1 MLQIDGQVSE
11 TLLISLYMRYL
22 ESKAANPIIHDPS
35 ALQLVPQLD
44 YDFSKLDKAI
54 HSQVGTALR
63 ARYFD
68 DLTRAFIAQNPQPVV
83 IQLACGLD
91 HRAARLGDTS
101 TPFVLLD
108 LPEVIELRRRLLPP
122 QVNETLIS
130 ASAFD
135 KDWIEPLRAQ
145 FPNHQFI
152 IVIEGLVMYFP
163 KEQLRTLLVHLAQG
177 FPAGTEIAFDV
188 TGSLAIKMNGHHD
201 AVKYSRAT
209 FQLACDDDREMEG
222 WAPNL
227 QFLEVKTYTDFPEFR
242 RAGWLGFHIMR
253 LIRPLRR
260 AFRLLH
266 YRIN

>member
-1 MLQIDGQVSE
+1 MLKIDGQVSE

-22 ESKAANPIIHDPS
+22 ASKEANPIIHDPS

-44 YDFSKLDKAI
+44 YDFSKFDKAM

-68 DLTRAFIAQNPQPVV
+68 DLTRAFIARSRQPVV
-83 IQLACGLD
+83 VQLACGLD
-91 HRAARLGDTS
+91 HRAARLGDES

-122 QVNETLIS
+122 GANETLLS

-135 KDWIEPLRAQ
+135 KDWIAPLRVQ

-152 IVIEGLVMYFP
+152 LVIEGLLMYFP
-163 KEQLRTLLVHLAQG
+163 KDQLRQLLLNLAAG

-188 TGSLAIKMNGHHD
+188 TGSLAIRMNGHHD
-201 AVKYSRAT
+201 ALKYSRAT
-209 FQLACDDDREMEG
+209 FQLACDDDREMES

-227 QFLEVKTYTDFPEFR
+227 QFLAVKDFTDFPEFR